1 MEQPDVVSARH
12 PVARHGA
19 LEEKIVVGKARGRG
33 CREREG
39 VWGKRERERGGV
51 REREPKECERE

>member
-19 LEEKIVVGKARGRG
+19 LEEKIVVGTARGRG

-39 VWGKRERERGGV
+39 VWGERERGGV